1 MAAISNDR
9 VTVLWVE
16 GNADRTLLAR
26 VRNFNVATTS
36 SAADTWDASTY
47 FAVAIEVGSFITGAS
62 TRVGTIVSSTAAV
75 VSFVDASAASTG
87 VSGFLALRGQAS
99 TGFTA

>member
-1 MAAISNDR
+1 MAALSDDKI
-9 VTVLWVE
+9 TVVWVE
-16 GNADRTLLAR
+16 GNADRWGLFR

-36 SAADTWDASTY
+36 SAADTWDASRY
-47 FAVAIEVGSFITGAS
+47 FAVAIEVGSFITGAT

-87 VSGFLALRGQAS
+87 VSGFLTLRGQAS
-99 TGFTA
+99 TGYLT